1 MGYHP
6 DIAPNGRIAEEAA
19 ASKAYDVILMD
30 VQMPEVDGFEA
41 TSLIREHEATSGSE
55 CPAYIIALTADA
67 MQGDRDRCIQAGMN
81 DYLSKPLRAP
91 DLREALE
98 RCWVERRPKGRARES
113 APEATPAE
121 TKSPD

>member
-6 DIAPNGRIAEEAA
+6 DIASNGRIAKEAA

-55 CPAYIIALTADA
+55 YPAYIIALTADA

-81 DYLSKPLRAP
+81 DYLSKPIKPHELF
-91 DLREALE
+91 EILE
-98 RCWVERRPKGRARES
+98 KWLIN
-113 APEATPAE
+113 
-121 TKSPD
+121 